1 MALTSREIYW
11 SAILADFR
19 RCGLTHV
26 EFCRRRRISLHS
38 FRKWLYQLRP
48 GLPPKATR
56 ARSHTSSVSVVP
68 ATTATPHFLPVH
80 IRAAEPSQARDIQR
94 ADAPT
99 AALELVLSSD
109 CRILVR
115 PGFDPRCLRQLLDC
129 LDGEPS

>member
-1 MALTSREIYW
+1 MSLTSREIYW

-19 RCGLTHV
+19 RSGLTHV
-26 EFCRRRRISLHS
+26 EFCRLRRLSLHS

-56 ARSHTSSVSVVP
+56 ARSQTFAVP
-68 ATTATPHFLPVH
+68 AAQTTTTPRFLPVH
-80 IRAAEPSQARDIQR
+80 LRAQELSQVNDHEGTSS
-94 ADAPT
+94 PT
-99 AALELVLSSD
+99 VPLELVLPCD
-109 CRILVR
+109 WRILVR